1 MKPNNLRKLLRSLTI
16 ESRGTEMSLV
26 LVDLQI
32 AQGDCPHLL
41 FYGPSGAGKKTLIM
55 ALLREMYG
63 PGAEKVRT
71 VFKSLQLQYC
81 VNTFIHTYRY
91 IYILQQCQKFTLCST
106 LYGGRGPEQKCLIW
120 L

>member
-1 MKPNNLRKLLRSLTI
+1 MKPNNLRKLLRVLSI
-16 ESRGTEMSLV
+16 ESSGTEMSLV

-81 VNTFIHTYRY
+81 VNTFIHTCIPTYRY
-91 IYILQQCQKFTLCST
+91 IYPATASEVYSL
-106 LYGGRGPEQKCLIW
+106 
-120 L
+120 